1 MRRLL
6 AVLILAI
13 SPTLFAAEPK
23 AVISGP
29 TTATVGTPVLL
40 DLGGSQ
46 SDPEYPLQVEVA
58 GDGEFKPAL
67 RLWYDA
73 SAKPG
78 LAVLTAPRTGNYTV
92 VVVAIGKPEGAD
104 KTATKIAAW
113 PISIEPIA
121 PAPKPPDPGPEPG
134 PTPPDPVPPGPSP
147 VAGKLWGVLVL
158 PDLPTYAEAS
168 LRTDPEIRGAFTA
181 KNTTFRSYLAGEQE
195 IQSST
200 WKSAL
205 AAAGGPPAVL
215 WIAEGGKVVAS
226 TKAATEEKI
235 LADLKT
241 LRGGN

>member
-1 MRRLL
+1 MRCFLL
-6 AVLILAI
+6 AVLLGMPSLA
-13 SPTLFAAEPK
+13 FAAEPK
-23 AVISGP
+23 VVISGP
-29 TTATVGTPVLL
+29 TTAVVGTPVLL

-78 LAVLTAPRTGNYTV
+78 LAVLTAPRIGNYTV

-121 PAPKPPDPGPEPG
+121 PAPKPDPDPPG

-147 VAGKLWGVLVL
+147 VTGKLWGVLVL
-158 PDLPTYAEAS
+158 PDLPSYAEAS
-168 LRTDPEIRGAFTA
+168 LRTDPDIRGAFTA
-181 KNTTFRSYLAGEQE
+181 KNATFRSYLAGEQE

-200 WKSAL
+200 WKTAL